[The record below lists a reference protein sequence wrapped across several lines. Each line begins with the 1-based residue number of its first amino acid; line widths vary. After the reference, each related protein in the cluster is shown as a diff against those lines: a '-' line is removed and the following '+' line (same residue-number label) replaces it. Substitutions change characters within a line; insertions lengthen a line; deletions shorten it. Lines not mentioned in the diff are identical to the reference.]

1 MKTALLSLGFIVV
14 SLFLLNG
21 CGLSESKKEAQ
32 SSAKI
37 FHKSMMNHDHASMI
51 KMIHP
56 EGLKVTPEEQ
66 WLQIFEDMDEFGEI
80 QSIKQKPSF
89 HSSYEN
95 GVTTVELNYTIEF
108 EAETFNEQLI
118 LQKESETFKIK
129 GFFIQ

>member
-1 MKTALLSLGFIVV
+1 
-14 SLFLLNG
+14 
-21 CGLSESKKEAQ
+21 
-32 SSAKI
+32 
-37 FHKSMMNHDHASMI
+37 MMNHDHASMI